1 MYERKDPT
9 EVPSYFLGNLIDMG
23 VNAVTTGAGY
33 VGDLVSS
40 IPVVGDAIV
49 DGASAL
55 YTGADKVLGG
65 VLPGGQDFAQGY
77 LGNLYTSA
85 DKALG
90 GYLPN
95 VGGGAAAGG
104 VGYTP
109 QYVSAQRAFDA
120 LPGPGGAV
128 PAQTGGLNGFF
139 DKAGRV
145 ANIAKTGMSLY
156 DLTRNTPEAQ
166 NQRSY
171 NRIIQP
177 GMSGSAQMVPQ
188 ETRTATSSDPVMGD
202 APIGGGDV
210 PTTPGG
216 ITDFKAEVEKFLE
229 DTKGYEDKNRTKE
242 AAEGT
247 LKGEVETTSTSKP
260 NPSIILVGGK
270 PRLNR
275 RR

>member
-1 MYERKDPT
+1 
-9 EVPSYFLGNLIDMG
+9 MG

-177 GMSGSAQMVPQ
+177 GMGGSAQMVPQ

-216 ITDFKAEVEKFLE
+216 ITDFNKDVEKVLE
-229 DTKGYEDKNRTKE
+229 DIKAFEGDKSATTT
-242 AAEGT
+242 AAEET
-247 LKGEVETTSTSKP
+247 LDQKIPT
-260 NPSIILVGGK
+260 NPIK
-270 PRLNR
+270 PRRGNTKFGKRSR
-275 RR
+275 R